1 MIFFRWLTLAW
12 IIVTLVILGIP
23 PSNFPSTRFPHADK
37 VVHCLI
43 FTVGSFITLRG
54 WPDRKVWVILF
65 LLAFAPLA
73 EVWQHILP
81 TRRKADPMD
90 ALANVTGVILG
101 LTIAMISLRMTR
113 AKD

>member
-1 MIFFRWLTLAW
+1 MIFFRWLTLVW
-12 IIVTLVILGIP
+12 IIGTLVILGIP
-23 PSNFPSTRFPHADK
+23 PSGFPSIAFPHADK

-54 WPDRKVWVILF
+54 WPDRKLWVALF

-81 TRRKADPMD
+81 TNRKADPMD
-90 ALANVTGVILG
+90 ALANITGVVAG
-101 LTIAMISLRMTR
+101 LTMAMISFRIYR
-113 AKD
+113 KNN